1 MKRHLTNAAY
11 GVLDYAS
18 FPAGMLLAAPIVLHR
33 LGGPEYGLWMI
44 ATAVVSAGGIIASG
58 FGDANIQR
66 VARLRGEGDKQAMA
80 HAVRGTL
87 GINLVLGTVIAVFAW
102 ALAPLAAR
110 HIAAFAAVPFAE
122 SLTALRIG
130 SALILVRAV
139 ETVAVST
146 QRAFE
151 QYRET
156 VRISTASRLL
166 TLAAAAVLAL
176 HGDRAPSILA
186 ATGVFAFLGTC
197 MQLRRVQ
204 QLVGRAALVPAFE
217 PQATRSL
224 LHMGAFAWMQ
234 AVGFVIFAQFDRIL
248 LGVTLGALPVAPYA
262 LCVQFSQ
269 PIAGLPGS
277 GLNFLF
283 PYLAGRAASMS
294 REELRRTLAK
304 ALACNLAAV
313 GCCACGLLAAG
324 DWLMR
329 IWAGA
334 AVARSAEKILPI
346 IVLGSALTGLSVTG
360 NYALLALG
368 RFRTVACINLAGR
381 AAMLPLMLLL
391 LNRAGLEG
399 MAVSRLCLGPVAL
412 LVYVPLVRLL
422 ARGKDAARVGA
433 SARLPFALEEGS
445 Q

>member
-1 MKRHLTNAAY
+1 MKRHLTNAVY

-33 LGGPEYGLWMI
+33 LGASEYGLWMI

-66 VARLRGEGDKQAMA
+66 VARLRGDGDTQAMT

-87 GINLVLGTVIAVFAW
+87 GINLVLGAVIAALAW
-102 ALAPLAAR
+102 AAAPFAAR
-110 HIAAFAAVPFAE
+110 HIAAFNAVPFTE
-122 SLTALRIG
+122 TLVALRIG

-151 QYRET
+151 QYGET
-156 VRISTASRLL
+156 VRISAASRLL
-166 TLAAAAVLAL
+166 TLAAAATLAL

-186 ATGVFAFLGTC
+186 ATGVFLFLGTV

-204 QLVGRAALVPAFE
+204 KLLGSAALLPAFE
-217 PQATRSL
+217 PEATRSL
-224 LHMGAFAWMQ
+224 LQMGAFTWLQ
-234 AVGFVIFAQFDRIL
+234 ALGGVIFAQLDRIL
-248 LGVTLGALPVAPYA
+248 LGVTLGAQPVAPYS

-269 PIAGLPGS
+269 PIAGVAGS

-283 PYLAGRAASMS
+283 PYLAGRARSMS
-294 REELRRTLAK
+294 NQELRRAIAK

-313 GCCACGLLAAG
+313 GCLAGGLLLAG

-334 AVARSAEKILPI
+334 QVAHSAQKILPM
-346 IVLGSALTGLSVTG
+346 IVAGSALTGLSVTG
-360 NYALLALG
+360 NYALQALG

-391 LNRAGLEG
+391 LHQTGLEG
-399 MAVSRLCLGPVAL
+399 LAVSRLCLGSVAL
-412 LVYVPLVRLL
+412 LVYLPLGQFLVRSKRTACAAPAPRLPLV
-422 ARGKDAARVGA
+422 
-433 SARLPFALEEGS
+433 LEEGS